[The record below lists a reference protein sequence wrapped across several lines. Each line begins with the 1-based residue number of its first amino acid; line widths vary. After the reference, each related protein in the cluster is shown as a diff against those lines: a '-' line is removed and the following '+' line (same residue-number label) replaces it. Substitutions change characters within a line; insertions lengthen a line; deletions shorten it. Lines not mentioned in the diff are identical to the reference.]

1 MTSVLFFLTKKFF
14 TFNNISPCI
23 FNFISIYRIITLKEK
38 SETSL
43 HKSRFITRVLYIY
56 EFYSNQLKEV
66 VHVLAGIGYETA
78 KYIAMMGAKVI
89 LACRN
94 QQKANEV

>member
-1 MTSVLFFLTKKFF
+1 MFF
-14 TFNNISPCI
+14 
-23 FNFISIYRIITLKEK
+23 
-38 SETSL
+38 
-43 HKSRFITRVLYIY
+43 IY

-66 VHVLAGIGYETA
+66 VRVLAGIGYETA